1 MKEKKHSHLRKL
13 AAPIGI
19 SLFTGG
25 WITGWAVACWL
36 FPVFLWVKILAGGAA
51 VALLGVT
58 VFVLRERI
66 QEIRSGEEDDL
77 SQY

>member
-1 MKEKKHSHLRKL
+1 MKEKKRSRLRKL

-19 SLFTGG
+19 SIFTGG
-25 WITGWAVACWL
+25 WVAGWAVACWL
-36 FPVFLWVKILAGGAA
+36 LPVFGWVKVLAGGI
-51 VALLGVT
+51 ALALIGVT
-58 VFVLRERI
+58 VFVLKERI